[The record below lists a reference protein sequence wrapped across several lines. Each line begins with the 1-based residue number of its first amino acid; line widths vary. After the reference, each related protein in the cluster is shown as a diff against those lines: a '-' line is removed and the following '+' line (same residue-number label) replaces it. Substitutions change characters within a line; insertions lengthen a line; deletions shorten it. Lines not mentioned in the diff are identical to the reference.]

1 MVLTYT
7 VFIQNCSSQ
16 IFFMESPIKTI
27 TICSFNKP
35 FFVVGITV
43 ILLFVII
50 VWTVSSRNKSNSLV
64 KMFILIY
71 LEPKYKNL
79 LDFVWLNRFLYF
91 TVLKWQM
98 SAKRFLSASVYCNC
112 LYIVKPVKPVLS
124 GPL

>member
-1 MVLTYT
+1 
-7 VFIQNCSSQ
+7 
-16 IFFMESPIKTI
+16 MEGPIKTI

-91 TVLKWQM
+91 GVLRCQM
-98 SAKRFLSASVYCNC
+98 SVYCIKN
-112 LYIVKPVKPVLS
+112 VSV
-124 GPL
+124 